1 MASTQYKT
9 AADLQQ
15 ENTLKVIFNK
25 LDGDRTTT
33 LKKARDCSKLTIPSV
48 LPEESF
54 TESTSLPDTY
64 NSLGARAVN
73 NLSNKLLLGLLPPSS
88 SFFRLKIVDED
99 LQQQVEQSGVDSDIE
114 AKLSQIETAIMD
126 KIETSGMRPIVHQA
140 FIHLIVTGNVALLYE
155 DETMHLYKLDSYV
168 VKRDFSGNVI
178 DVVLKE
184 KIGYNALP
192 EDLATKLDITEDEK
206 KKDIDLYTRYIRQG
220 TNWLTYQEVKDMP
233 VDGSEQTVKDKNMPL
248 MVLRWSKIN
257 GENYGRGLVEQM
269 IGDFRSLEGLTQMM
283 IEYSA
288 IAAKVIFGVR
298 PGSPIEIDEL
308 EEAENGGVI
317 VGNLEQDVT
326 RLSVD
331 KQADLQIPLKL
342 VEDVTRRISAAFL
355 LQSNTVRDSER
366 TTALEIQYLA
376 RELEDALG
384 GIYSI
389 ISQEFQLPLVK
400 LLMADMKYDL
410 GNGVEPSITTG
421 LSALGRTQ
429 DLEKIRQLN
438 QLIAEVNP
446 DYIVKYLNV
455 EEYLKRIGT
464 ALAIKD
470 VDSLFVSQDQVAQEQ
485 QQQTDAGVPNVQ
497 DPNKMQGGMQN
508 G

>member
-1 MASTQYKT
+1 MATSTYKT
-9 AADLQQ
+9 AEELQA
-15 ENTLKVIFNK
+15 ENSLKVVFNK
-25 LDGDRTTT
+25 LDGDRTTI
-33 LKKARDCSKLTIPSV
+33 LNKARDCSKLTIPSV
-48 LPEESF
+48 LPDDSF
-54 TESTSLPDTY
+54 TEQTSLPDTY

-88 SFFRLKIVDED
+88 SFFRLKIIDED
-99 LQQQVEQSGVDSDIE
+99 LQQQVEQSGIDSDIE
-114 AKLSQIETAIMD
+114 KKLSDIESAIMD

-140 FIHLIVTGNVALLYE
+140 FVHLIVTGNVALLYE

-168 VKRDFSGNVI
+168 VQRDFSGNVI

-184 KIGYNALP
+184 KIGFNALP
-192 EDLATKLDITEDEK
+192 DDLASKLELTDEER
-206 KKDIDLYTRYIRQG
+206 KKDIELYTRYIRQG
-220 TNWLTYQEVKDMP
+220 SNWLTYQEVNDLP
-233 VDGSEQTVKDKNMPL
+233 VDGSEQTIKDKNMPL
-248 MVLRWSKIN
+248 MVLRWTKIN

-298 PGSPIEIDEL
+298 PGSPIELDEL

-342 VEDVTRRISAAFL
+342 VEDITRRIGAAFL
-355 LQSNTVRDSER
+355 LQSTTVRDSER

-400 LLMADMKYDL
+400 ILMADMKYDL

-446 DYIVKYLNV
+446 DYVVKYLNV

-470 VDSLFVSQDQVAQEQ
+470 VDTLFVSQDQVAQEQ
-485 QQQTDAGVPNVQ
+485 QQQTDANVPNVQ
-497 DPNKMQGGMQN
+497 DPNKIQGGANN